1 MKFLELFASWVVG
14 VGEWLITFLQK
25 TPSFTAMY
33 LLTIYGMHDSVLEL
47 MSSGWCDM
55 PDTNSPMRDQFD
67 CGAGLITFSL
77 MAFILLA
84 VTVSADYNRLE

>member
-1 MKFLELFASWVVG
+1 MKSLELIASWVVG
-14 VGEWLITFLQK
+14 VGEWVVALLQK

-33 LLTIYGMHDSVLEL
+33 LLTIYGMHESILQL

-55 PDTNSPMRDQFD
+55 PDTKDDFD
-67 CGAGLITFSL
+67 CGAGLIAFSA

-84 VTVSADYNRLE
+84 VTVSADYHRLDR